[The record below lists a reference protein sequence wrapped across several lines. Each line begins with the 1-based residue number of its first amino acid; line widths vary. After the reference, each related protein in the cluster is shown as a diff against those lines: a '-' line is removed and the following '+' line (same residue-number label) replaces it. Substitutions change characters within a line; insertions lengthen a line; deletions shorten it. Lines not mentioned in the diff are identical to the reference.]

1 MQTEGSDDEKS
12 PDVTLS
18 YGSWKRKMQLQLNYK
33 TKVPRIYVYGQKKK
47 QRTNKI
53 CLALLGS

>member
-18 YGSWKRKMQLQLNYK
+18 YDSWKRKMQIQLNYK

-47 QRTNKI
+47 TKNE
-53 CLALLGS
+53 